1 MRAVDIGEDRPF
13 RTVGEM
19 FLEVADDM
27 RVAFTRA
34 AAAEGL
40 TYTEA
45 RTLRLASFLDEQA
58 SFTRA
63 LGVPQTRVSALLRR
77 LEEAGLIRRKV
88 ARGDNR
94 ARVVVLTDAGDAAL
108 VRLNEGLEATSPLL
122 RHLDDE
128 RLDVLRTM
136 LLEMLD
142 DRDAPPAD

>member
-1 MRAVDIGEDRPF
+1 MRAVDKGDERPF

-19 FLEVADDM
+19 FLEVADEM
-27 RVAFTRA
+27 RAAFTRA

-45 RTLRLASFLDEQA
+45 RTLRLASFHDEQA
-58 SFTRA
+58 RFTRA

-77 LEEAGLIRRKV
+77 LDEAGLIRRSV

-94 ARVVVLTDAGDAAL
+94 ARVVALTRAGEDAL
-108 VRLNEGLEATSPLL
+108 ERLNERLEVTSPLL

-142 DRDAPPAD
+142 DMAAHPAE